1 MTDVLHETTTNA
13 FLGGRVT
20 LRQPKTG
27 YRAGLDA
34 VLLAAAVPATAGQRV
49 LDAGAGV
56 GVVGLSIA
64 ARVPGCRVTLVERA
78 APLVAIAHDNIT
90 HNSFSDRAA
99 VIEADVTAPLSTCP
113 PLAAL
118 RETFDHVAANPPYY
132 VDADGTRA
140 ADPLKDGSHAM
151 ARGGL
156 EDWARFCAS
165 MAAPGGTCTIVHRA
179 DALPEILQVMG
190 GRFGALIVCPIFPR
204 RGANAN
210 RVLVQ
215 GRKGSRAPLVI
226 APGLVLHGGDG
237 NTFTPE
243 ATAILRHGAALD
255 LTAGA

>member
-1 MTDVLHETTTNA
+1 MTDAAPDTTIDA
-13 FLGGRVT
+13 FLGGRVM

-27 YRAGLDA
+27 YRAGVDA
-34 VLLAAAVPATAGQRV
+34 VLLAAAVPMTGGDSV

-64 ARVPGCRVTLVERA
+64 ARVPGCRVTLVEMA
-78 APLVAIAHDNIT
+78 APLAAIARENIT
-90 HNSFSDRAA
+90 HNSFSDRTA
-99 VIEADVTAPLSTCP
+99 VIEADVAAPLAACP

-151 ARGGL
+151 PRGGL
-156 EDWARFCAS
+156 ESWARFLAS

-179 DALPEILQVMG
+179 DALPELLQVLD
-190 GRFGALIVCPIFPR
+190 GRFGALIVFPIFPR
-204 RGANAN
+204 RGTCAH

-226 APGLVLHGGDG
+226 APGLVLHGDG
-237 NTFTPE
+237 GNGFTPE